1 MVLFSE
7 DHIQETR
14 RRGRIEVIC
23 GSMFSGK
30 TEELIRRMKRAKFAR
45 QRVEIFKPAIDTRY
59 SEGDVVSH
67 DSNTI
72 SSTPIDSSASI
83 LLFTSEIDVV
93 GIDEAQ
99 FFDSGLIDVC
109 NQLANNGVRVIIA
122 GLDMDFKGIPFGPMP
137 ALCAIADEVSKVHAI
152 CVKCGQLASF
162 SHRTVKNDK
171 QVLLG
176 ETAEYEPLCRECLT
190 IIGTAHVSAN
200 SVEEVKNTI
209 YEQHPEIVAI
219 ELDRGRY
226 TRLKNEMMGIEEDDT
241 ISVSKIIK
249 EEKVGLF
256 LATTILSYFQSKIGE
271 DVDVKPGSEMIGAIE
286 AAEDLEIPI
295 ALIDREINTT
305 LQRALN
311 KMGFVEKLKFAFSL
325 LTSIFSSDEE
335 DEIDI
340 EELKNPDNLDELME
354 FFKDESPKV
363 YEVLVQERDAY
374 LAGNLL
380 RIPQDHVIAVVGA
393 GHKPGINRYL
403 DNPETIP
410 PLSQLEITK
419 EKKGIPWFKVILALI
434 PILFVVIFFL
444 AYISGI
450 NITWNLYDFIIIS
463 MIMGFI
469 GSILSGS
476 KIQSA
481 VVGGLVAPLTII
493 HPLLAAG
500 WFSGL
505 VEAKYRKVRKRDM
518 ANLTKIESLKDLW
531 HNNIVR
537 ILLVVVGTNLGVSL
551 ATLVILPSQVFIPLF
566 MKIFGG

>member
-1 MVLFSE
+1 
-7 DHIQETR
+7 
-14 RRGRIEVIC
+14 
-23 GSMFSGK
+23 MFFLK
-30 TEELIRRMKRAKFAR
+30 
-45 QRVEIFKPAIDTRY
+45 
-59 SEGDVVSH
+59 
-67 DSNTI
+67 
-72 SSTPIDSSASI
+72 
-83 LLFTSEIDVV
+83 
-93 GIDEAQ
+93 
-99 FFDSGLIDVC
+99 
-109 NQLANNGVRVIIA
+109 
-122 GLDMDFKGIPFGPMP
+122 
-137 ALCAIADEVSKVHAI
+137 
-152 CVKCGQLASF
+152 
-162 SHRTVKNDK
+162 
-171 QVLLG
+171 
-176 ETAEYEPLCRECLT
+176 RECLT

-219 ELDRGRY
+219 ELDRERY
-226 TRLKNEMMGIEEDDT
+226 TRLKNEMIGIEEDDT

-311 KMGFVEKLKFAFSL
+311 KMGFVEKLKFGFSL

-374 LAGNLL
+374 LAGNIL

-419 EKKGIPWFKVILALI
+419 EKKGIPWFKIILALI

-518 ANLTKIESLKDLW
+518 VNLTKIESLKDLW